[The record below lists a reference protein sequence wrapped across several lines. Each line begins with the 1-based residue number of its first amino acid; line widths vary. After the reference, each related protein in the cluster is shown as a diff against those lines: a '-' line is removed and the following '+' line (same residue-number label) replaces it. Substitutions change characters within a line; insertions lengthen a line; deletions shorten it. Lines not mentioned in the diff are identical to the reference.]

1 VVAVVTDSASNI
13 PADLAAA
20 LGITVVPLYVRI
32 GEAVCRDGVDL
43 HPTEVYR
50 RLAAGAEDAST
61 SASSTGD
68 FLDAFDRTGQPE
80 IVCITVAEGMSSN
93 HQHARLAAEQFP
105 GRVEVVDSRSASMG
119 EGFVALEAARIARN
133 GASVHEVAQRA
144 IDVAGRV
151 TFVATVD
158 TFEYL
163 RRSGRVTKL
172 QAYVATTLDIKPV
185 FAFRAGNAYPVARSR
200 TRRRALQRIVEEAL
214 KGIGD
219 RPAHVAAVH
228 AAAEED
234 AGAVLRQIESRANVV
249 EGFVTEVT
257 PVVGVHVGPGLVAAA
272 MYCE

>member
-1 VVAVVTDSASNI
+1 VIAVVTDSASNI

-32 GEAVCRDGVDL
+32 GATVYRDGVDL
-43 HPTEVYR
+43 PPGEFYR
-50 RLAAGAEDAST
+50 RLAENTEEAST

-133 GASVHEVAQRA
+133 GASVDEVAQRA

-151 TFVATVD
+151 TLVATVD

-185 FAFRAGNAYPVARSR
+185 FAFRDGNAMPVARSR

-214 KGIGD
+214 KEIGD

-234 AGAVLRQIESRANVV
+234 ARAVLQQIESQGDVV
-249 EGFVTEVT
+249 ERFVTEVT
-257 PVVGVHVGPGLVAAA
+257 PVIGVHVGPGLVAAA